1 MSLDKGKNISLVFK
15 IIFVIIVLAG
25 VYIIGLLLDFP
36 LNYFIGLVIGIVAAF
51 LIFLILFKLPK
62 IYVKVSK
69 Y

>member
-1 MSLDKGKNISLVFK
+1 MSLDKGKDISWAFK
-15 IIFVIIVLAG
+15 ILFVAMVLLG
-25 VYIIGLLLDFP
+25 VYLIGLLLDFP
-36 LNYFIGLVIGIVAAF
+36 VSYFFGLAIGIVAAL

>member
-1 MSLDKGKNISLVFK
+1 MSLDKGKNISWVFK
-15 IIFVIIVLAG
+15 IIFVVIVLAG
-25 VYIIGLLLDFP
+25 VYIIGLILNFP
-36 LNYFIGLVIGIVAAF
+36 LAYFIGLAIGIVAAL